1 MKRKIFVVVLTL
13 IFVMSVV
20 SGALAADKK
29 HFEGIRIVFFPGGP
43 PGCPFASVV
52 YRGARAAELDLGCK
66 VDYVWSDW
74 LPDKM
79 VAQFKDAVAKR
90 PDGIAIMGH
99 PGPDAFATLVDEA
112 IAKGIIVTSQNTS
125 LPPIEEKYKD
135 QGFGYVGQELYA
147 SGVTLGKG
155 AFKRAG
161 LRPGDKAMVWG
172 LLSQETRGLRSKGCI
187 DALKEEGVNVDYLEI
202 SDAINT
208 DASLGPPVFA
218 GYVAKNPDV
227 KLIITDHGGLT
238 ATAET
243 YMKAARKRPGEIY
256 IAGFDLSAATAE
268 AIKKGYTGVVL
279 DQQPYLQGYL
289 PILQICL
296 TKKYGFAGL
305 HIDTGAALIDKTNI
319 DFVAPLAQQGIR

>member
-1 MKRKIFVVVLTL
+1 MKRKILLLILTM
-13 IFVMSVV
+13 IFIMSIA
-20 SGALAADKK
+20 SLCFAEDK
-29 HFEGIRIVFFPGGP
+29 HFSDVRIVFFPGGP

-52 YRGARAAELDLGCK
+52 YRGARAAEKDLGCK

-74 LPDKM
+74 IPEKM
-79 VAQFKDAVAKR
+79 ISQFKEAVAKR
-90 PDGIAIMGH
+90 PDAICIMGH

-112 IAKGIIVTSQNTS
+112 VAKGIIVTSQNTS

-135 QGFGYVGQELYA
+135 VGFGYVGQELYP
-147 SGVTLGKG
+147 SGVMLGKG
-155 AFKRAG
+155 AMKRAG
-161 LRPGDKAMVWG
+161 LRRGDKAMVWG
-172 LLSQETRGLRSKGCI
+172 LIAQETRGLRSKGCV
-187 DALKEEGVNVDYLEI
+187 DALEEAGMKVDYIEI

-208 DASLGPPVFA
+208 DASLGTPVFA

-238 ATAET
+238 STAET
-243 YMKAARKRPGEIY
+243 YMKGARRKPGDIY
-256 IAGFDLSAATAE
+256 IAGFDLSPPIVD

-279 DQQPYLQGYL
+279 DQQPWLQGYL
-289 PILQICL
+289 PILQVCL

-319 DFVAPLAQQGIR
+319 DFVAPLALKQIR

>member
-1 MKRKIFVVVLTL
+1 MKRKILVVVLTL
-13 IFVMSVV
+13 IFVMSLA
-20 SGALAADKK
+20 SIALAADKK

-43 PGCPFASVV
+43 PGCPFATVV

-99 PGPDAFATLVDEA
+99 PGPDAFTTLVDEA